1 MRKLVATAAAAALL
15 ASILAAPADAR
26 HRRHR
31 HHDDVDAGDVVAGAV
46 VVAGLAAILSSSAEN
61 RRRKQDAA
69 VDACSL
75 EAESRLGGRIA
86 EVYSVEK
93 SRGYYRVE
101 GEVEGPDGRGLSVA
115 CTVRNGSIYSFR
127 EGSGTL

>member
-15 ASILAAPADAR
+15 ASIFAAPADAR

-31 HHDDVDAGDVVAGAV
+31 HHDDVDAGDVIAGAV
-46 VVAGLAAILSSSAEN
+46 VVAGLAAILSSSGEN

-69 VDACSL
+69 VDVCSN
-75 EAESRLGGRIA
+75 EAEYRLGGRVS

-101 GEVEGPDGRGLSVA
+101 GEVDGPDGHGLSFT
-115 CTVRNGSIYSFR
+115 CTVRNGSVYSFR
-127 EGSGTL
+127 EGSRAL